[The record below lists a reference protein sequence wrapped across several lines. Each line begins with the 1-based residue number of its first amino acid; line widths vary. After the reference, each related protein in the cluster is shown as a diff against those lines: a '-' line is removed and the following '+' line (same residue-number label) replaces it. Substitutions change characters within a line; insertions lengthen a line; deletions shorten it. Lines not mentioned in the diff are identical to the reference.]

1 MLAASAKFKTALFA
15 SASVISICA
24 CSVVQKAHAQTAPA
38 PAASGDALKTILD
51 GAPGSITMA
60 GLTVYGTL
68 DVNAVYQ
75 NHGTPRSKYAAVA
88 LQYPLSA
95 NSNRSQFQYGANGLS
110 QSFIGLKGEQKLGN
124 LIPGDALS
132 PWSVGF
138 DLQAGFN
145 PLTGQI
151 ANGIKSVASANGVPL
166 REQDVVSDSSR
177 AGQVFN
183 GDALAY
189 LKHKELG
196 ELKFGRQTTVAGDA
210 IGQYDPQRS
219 SYAFSPIGFFGAF
232 AGGIGATELVRWNNS
247 LKYKNSFG
255 PLRVSAQYRF
265 EGGGQGGDAYAV
277 GAGIDFTDS
286 LKGLHIDGFWGHLSS
301 GIVAS
306 PLSTPNCQAL
316 APAGGCSS
324 LDIVNATVSK
334 NDAFGV
340 MARYEISALT
350 VYGGWQQITFSNG
363 ADYAGNM
370 IQGGFLLNPLNGGSS
385 INYFRNLTDRVQ
397 NVAWVGA
404 RYAFT
409 SKVSGA
415 LGYYYIDQNNFLAGT
430 TNSLGGLAAGSAATC
445 QQATVTNQTVNAVR
459 PTSDTRSTA
468 GLNQTGSNC
477 AGRSDVVS
485 ASVTYQMTQRLDLY
499 AGIQWFQ
506 TSGGLASGFLNNS
519 TIDPQIGARY
529 RF

>member
-1 MLAASAKFKTALFA
+1 MMVPSAKIRTTLFA
-15 SASVISICA
+15 SVSAIAVCA
-24 CSVVQKAHAQTAPA
+24 LSAFQTAHAQTAPA
-38 PAASGDALKTILD
+38 PAPSGDALKTILD
-51 GAPGSITMA
+51 GPPGSITMA
-60 GLTVYGTL
+60 GLTVYGAL

-75 NHGTPRSKYAAVA
+75 DHGTPRSKYAAVA

-95 NSNRSQFQYGANGLS
+95 NSNRSQFQYGANGIS

-124 LIPGDALS
+124 LIPGEALS

-138 DLQAGFN
+138 DLQVGFN

-151 ANGIKSVASANGVPL
+151 ANGIKSVSSANGVPL
-166 REQDVVSDSSR
+166 REQSVVSDSSR

-189 LKHKELG
+189 IKHKELG

-219 SYAFSPIGFFGAF
+219 AYAFSPIGFFGAF
-232 AGGIGATELVRWNNS
+232 AGGIGATELLRWNNS

-265 EGGGQGGDAYAV
+265 EGSGQGGDAYAF
-277 GAGIDFTDS
+277 GAGIDFTDA
-286 LKGLHIDGFWGHLSS
+286 LKGLHFDGFWGHLSS
-301 GIVAS
+301 GIVSS
-306 PLSTPNCQAL
+306 PLSTPNCAAL
-316 APAGGCSS
+316 APAGGCNS
-324 LDIVNATVSK
+324 LDVVNATVSQ
-334 NDAFGV
+334 NDAFGL
-340 MARYEISALT
+340 MARYEIDALT
-350 VYGGWQQITFSNG
+350 LYGGWQQITFSNG
-363 ADYAGNM
+363 ADNVGGF
-370 IQGGFLLNPLNGGSS
+370 IQGGFQLNPLTGGSN

-397 NVAWVGA
+397 NVTWVGA

-409 SKVSGA
+409 PKVTGA
-415 LGYYYIDQNNFLAGT
+415 LGYYHIEQNSWLAGT
-430 TNSLGGLAAGSAATC
+430 TNSLGGLAAGSATTC
-445 QQATVTNQTVNAVR
+445 QQATATNQTVNALR

-499 AGIQWFQ
+499 AGIQWYQ
-506 TSGGLASGFLNNS
+506 SSGGLASGFLHNT